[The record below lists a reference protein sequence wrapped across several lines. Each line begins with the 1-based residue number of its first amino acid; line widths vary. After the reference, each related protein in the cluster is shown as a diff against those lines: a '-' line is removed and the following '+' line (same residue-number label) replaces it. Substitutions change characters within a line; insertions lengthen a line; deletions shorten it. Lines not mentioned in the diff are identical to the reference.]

1 MAEHQP
7 IRTSN
12 ALHANLVVFIF
23 IVNFIVI
30 GGLILATMPASPQV
44 GEEEQPVVAL
54 VASAA
59 ATPLPPTVTP
69 PEPTLMA
76 TPLPPTAATASIPT
90 QAPVVQNAFAGDP
103 ANGQVLF
110 NTFQPA
116 ASFACATCHYVD
128 REDQLI
134 GPGLLNVSRRAESR
148 VPGMSVY
155 DYLHTSIVN
164 PGAFVVPNFPDGLM
178 PRNWAEIYSEQEIND
193 LIAYLMTLQ

>member
-1 MAEHQP
+1 MTEHQP
-7 IRTSN
+7 IRNSN
-12 ALHANLVVFIF
+12 PLNANLVAFIF

-30 GGLILATMPASPQV
+30 GGLVFTAMPLPSPQAS
-44 GEEEQPVVAL
+44 GEEPAVVAL
-54 VASAA
+54 AASAT
-59 ATPLPPTVTP
+59 ATLPPTVTP
-69 PEPTLMA
+69 PEPTLTA
-76 TPLPPTAATASIPT
+76 TLLPPTATATSIPT
-90 QAPVVQNAFAGDP
+90 QAPLVQGASEGDA

-116 ASFACATCHYVD
+116 ASFACGTCHYVD

-134 GPGLLNVSRRAESR
+134 GPGLLNVSLRAESR